1 MALQQAGQVTLLK
14 TFQWLTLSRNFNIPP
29 KEHYDQSSQP
39 PNPTPCCSYTGLF
52 CLHNN
57 YFKAFETLLFP
68 LPGRFYLS
76 TSKSWLLCASSQV
89 PLLQR
94 DLCWTPSTVLLPLS
108 TLKGCYPPWC
118 LLNLYKVFILRR
130 AASIFPN
137 DSHSECVV
145 VFGF

>member
-14 TFQWLTLSRNFNIPP
+14 TFKWLTLRRNFNIPP
-29 KEHYDQSSQP
+29 KEHYDESSQP

-57 YFKAFETLLFP
+57 YLKAFETLLFP

-94 DLCWTPSTVLLPLS
+94 DLCRTPSTVTPSPFHSQGVLP
-108 TLKGCYPPWC
+108 TLVPPKVVQGIYPAQSS
-118 LLNLYKVFILRR
+118 LN
-130 AASIFPN
+130 FP
-137 DSHSECVV
+137 
-145 VFGF
+145 